1 MSEPTSAAALKSGP
15 TSDMTGL
22 LDRLRVLA
30 DTAGRPDLC
39 DRLVRSRARVLDPS
53 LRIVVTG
60 QVGQGM
66 TTLVRA
72 LDLPA
77 GVTLVDVPGSPGA
90 DSVAAATALN
100 ELASADAVLFV
111 SDASQEYTEPEIALL
126 RQVTQLCPTV
136 VGVITKIDL
145 YHRWPDI
152 QRADRT
158 HLTNAGLDIP
168 LLPVSAALAG
178 TARVRNDAELAQES
192 GIPQLTAFL
201 RAKIVDEADQVLRA
215 AVVNDVRMVTEH
227 LAMAD
232 NAQLD
237 ALRDP
242 AAGAELERRLR
253 DARDAAD
260 RLSARSANW
269 LLVLGDG
276 ITELAVDV
284 EHDLRHRLRQ
294 VVREADAD
302 IMGSDPVKRW
312 AEFGEWLDG
321 QVVDAV
327 RENCLLAH
335 RRAEE
340 LSAQVAERFE
350 GEGRVLRPKLRVAR
364 TDDALRP
371 VQELEEVDG
380 DRAGVVQRTINSMR
394 GSYGGVLMVGLM
406 TSLAGLALVNP
417 WSIGAGVLLGANTFR
432 EDRKARTAQRQA
444 EAKAGVARLMDDVI
458 FQVGRESK
466 YRVREVHRT
475 LRDHFGAVA
484 VELARSADDALR
496 AAQQANQGHLEDRS
510 VRVERVQDR
519 LAELRR
525 LRTLAGRL
533 DGSAT
538 GAGAGHV
545 APVEDRA
552 RFDAIGVA
560 VR

>member
-1 MSEPTSAAALKSGP
+1 MSESTSAAALKSHA

-22 LDRLRVLA
+22 LDRLRTLA
-30 DTAGRPDLC
+30 DAAGRPDLS

-53 LRIVVTG
+53 VRIVVTG

-66 TTLVRA
+66 TTLVRV

-77 GVTLVDVPGSPGA
+77 GVTLVDLPGSPGA

-168 LLPVSAALAG
+168 LLPVSAALAT
-178 TARVRNDAELAQES
+178 TARGRNDTELASES

-201 RAKIVDEADQVLRA
+201 SDRIVAAADQVLRA

-232 NAQLD
+232 NAELD

-242 AAGAELERRLR
+242 AAGAQLERRLIE
-253 DARDAAD
+253 ARDAAD
-260 RLSARSANW
+260 RLSERSANW

-276 ITELAVDV
+276 ITEMAVDV

-302 IMGSDPVKRW
+302 IMASDPVKRW
-312 AEFGEWLDG
+312 AGFGEWLDG

-340 LSAQVAERFE
+340 LSVQVADRFA
-350 GEGRVLRPKLRVAR
+350 GEHQVLRPALKIAR

-380 DRAGVVQRTINSMR
+380 DRAGVIQRTINSMR

-432 EDRKARTAQRQA
+432 EDRKARTVQRQA
-444 EAKAGVARLMDDVI
+444 EAKAAVARLMDDVI

-466 YRVREVHRT
+466 YRIREVHRT
-475 LRDHFGAVA
+475 LRDHFSSVA
-484 VELARSADDALR
+484 VELARSANDALW
-496 AAQQANQGHLEDRS
+496 AAQQANQGHVEDRAA
-510 VRVERVQDR
+510 RVDRVQDR
-519 LAELRR
+519 LAELRH
-525 LRTLAGRL
+525 LRTNAARL
-533 DGSAT
+533 DGSAV
-538 GAGAGHV
+538 GDYAGS
-545 APVEDRA
+545 VEDRA
-552 RFDAIGVA
+552 RFEA
-560 VR
+560 VGAGAR

>member
-1 MSEPTSAAALKSGP
+1 MSDQMNPAALKSGP
-15 TSDMTGL
+15 TNDMTGL
-22 LDRLRVLA
+22 LDRLRALA
-30 DTAGRPDLC
+30 DAAGRPDLA
-39 DRLVRSRARVLDPS
+39 DRLVRSRKRVLDPC

-66 TTLVRA
+66 TSLVSA
-72 LDLPA
+72 LDLPR

-111 SDASQEYTEPEIALL
+111 SDASQEYTEPEVALL
-126 RQVTQLCPTV
+126 RQVMQLCPTV

-152 QRADRT
+152 QRADRA
-158 HLTNAGLDIP
+158 HLTNAALDIP
-168 LLPVSAALAG
+168 LLPVSAALAAA
-178 TARVRNDAELAQES
+178 ARDREDAELAQES

-201 RAKIVDEADQVLRA
+201 RDEIVGEADRVLRA

-232 NAQLD
+232 NAELD

-242 AAGAELERRLR
+242 AAGAELERRLVE
-253 DARDAAD
+253 ARDAAN
-260 RLSARSANW
+260 RLSERSANW

-276 ITELAVDV
+276 ITEMAVDV

-302 IMGSDPVKRW
+302 IMRSDPVKRW
-312 AEFGEWLDG
+312 AEFGEWLDE
-321 QVVDAV
+321 QIIEAV
-327 RENCLLAH
+327 RQNCLLAH

-340 LSAQVAERFE
+340 LSAQVADRFA
-350 GEGRVLRPKLRVAR
+350 GEHRVQRPKLKVAR

-371 VQELEEVDG
+371 VQELGEVDA
-380 DRAGVVQRTINSMR
+380 DRAGFLQRTINSMR

-432 EDRKARTAQRQA
+432 EDRKARTFQRQV
-444 EAKAGVARLMDDVI
+444 EAKAAVARLMDDVI

-466 YRVREVHRT
+466 YRIREVHRT
-475 LRDHFGAVA
+475 LRDHFSAVA

-496 AAQQANQGHLEDRS
+496 AAQQANQGHVEDREFRMG
-510 VRVERVQDR
+510 RVEDR
-519 LAELRR
+519 LAELRHLR
-525 LRTLAGRL
+525 LIAARLGGAVAGPA
-533 DGSAT
+533 DG
-538 GAGAGHV
+538 GG
-545 APVEDRA
+545 VEDRA
-552 RFDAIGVA
+552 GFEAVGVPA
-560 VR
+560 R

>member
-1 MSEPTSAAALKSGP
+1 MSDQINFAALKSGP

-22 LDRLRVLA
+22 LDRLRALA
-30 DTAGRPDLC
+30 DAAGRPDLA
-39 DRLVRSRARVLDPS
+39 DRLVRSRKRVLDPS

-66 TTLVRA
+66 TSLVSA
-72 LDLPA
+72 LDLPR

-100 ELASADAVLFV
+100 ELASADAVVFV

-168 LLPVSAALAG
+168 LLPVSASLAA
-178 TARVRNDAELAQES
+178 TARDRNDAELAQES

-201 RAKIVDEADQVLRA
+201 RDEIVGHADRVLRA

-232 NAQLD
+232 NAELD

-242 AAGAELERRLR
+242 AAGADLERRLVE
-253 DARDAAD
+253 ARDAAN
-260 RLSARSANW
+260 RLSERSANW

-276 ITELAVDV
+276 ITEMAVDV

-302 IMGSDPVKRW
+302 IMRSDPVKRW
-312 AEFGEWLDG
+312 AEFGEWLDE
-321 QVVDAV
+321 QIVEAV

-335 RRAEE
+335 RRAED
-340 LSAQVAERFE
+340 LSAQVADRFA
-350 GEGRVLRPKLRVAR
+350 GEHRVLRPKLKVAR

-371 VQELEEVDG
+371 VQELGEVDA
-380 DRAGVVQRTINSMR
+380 DRAGFLQRTINSMR

-432 EDRKARTAQRQA
+432 EDRKARTFQRQA
-444 EAKAGVARLMDDVI
+444 EAKAAVARLMDDVI

-466 YRVREVHRT
+466 YRIREVHRT
-475 LRDHFGAVA
+475 LRDHFSAVA

-496 AAQQANQGHLEDRS
+496 AAQQANQGHVEDRE
-510 VRVERVQDR
+510 VRAGRVQDR

-525 LRTLAGRL
+525 LRSIAARL
-533 DGSAT
+533 DGSA
-538 GAGAGHV
+538 AGSGDV
-545 APVEDRA
+545 GLDGVEDRV
-552 RFDAIGVA
+552 RFEAVGVS